1 MTDGLRTQ
9 NSLYRLQLHTVEGFL
24 NPVLENLTGQRS
36 AINFIFTKISCHYY
50 LKLMVT
56 VVMMQL
62 QLFIVPWNMQ
72 VLVIRT

>member
-36 AINFIFTKISCHYY
+36 AINFIFTKISSHYY